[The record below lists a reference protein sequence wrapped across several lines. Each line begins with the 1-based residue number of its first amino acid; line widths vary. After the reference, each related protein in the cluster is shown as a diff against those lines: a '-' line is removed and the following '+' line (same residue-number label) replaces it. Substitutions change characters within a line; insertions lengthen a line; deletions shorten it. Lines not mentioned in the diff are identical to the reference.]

1 MAFSFMPQDNV
12 MQQFSAPAD
21 PSYMQPSAPRQTN
34 VMQMMQPPAQAPEP
48 PRKRTSVLDIIGGI
62 ADTFAEMGGATPMYQ
77 RNVDARTKRDR
88 ETELYP
94 IQKTGFELD
103 NTKTRTDIADKR
115 TEMMGAMAIGA
126 LDYMKKGGK
135 IETILP
141 VMYQQLGLTPEEIA
155 LYHQQIMAD
164 PEGAMTALAMFG
176 KSESAKRGLTPFYGM
191 DKDKNLIAY
200 QTLESGGAEPIN
212 LGEGIIPIPPTTEL
226 NLGDRSL
233 IVGRS
238 GNTVREESVSGTP
251 ASGDIPVR
259 DAEGNPTG
267 QVTQAPGSQAALEE
281 ERKRLEQREKDEK
294 REAQFNRQKADAAL
308 VRNTVK
314 TARDTVSNSVTA
326 TGLAGQGMQYF
337 GGTDARNLQ
346 NFVDTIKSRIS
357 IDNLMEMRANS
368 PTGGAL
374 GNVSNAD
381 IALLANALAS
391 LDITQSKDV
400 FLNNLKIIDDFYSK
414 VEAGT
419 AAGQRKPKTASDGG
433 WKLLGP
439 VE

>member
-1 MAFSFMPQDNV
+1 
-12 MQQFSAPAD
+12 
-21 PSYMQPSAPRQTN
+21 
-34 VMQMMQPPAQAPEP
+34 
-48 PRKRTSVLDIIGGI
+48 
-62 ADTFAEMGGATPMYQ
+62 
-77 RNVDARTKRDR
+77 
-88 ETELYP
+88 
-94 IQKTGFELD
+94 
-103 NTKTRTDIADKR
+103 
-115 TEMMGAMAIGA
+115 
-126 LDYMKKGGK
+126 
-135 IETILP
+135 
-141 VMYQQLGLTPEEIA
+141 
-155 LYHQQIMAD
+155 
-164 PEGAMTALAMFG
+164 
-176 KSESAKRGLTPFYGM
+176 
-191 DKDKNLIAY
+191 
-200 QTLESGGAEPIN
+200 
-212 LGEGIIPIPPTTEL
+212 
-226 NLGDRSL
+226 
-233 IVGRS
+233 
-238 GNTVREESVSGTP
+238 VSGTP